1 MATRAEKSSQMI
13 DQLLDA
19 IYRWEK
25 KVDSFTATGD
35 PDDDIVLTHDGR
47 GRLIGCD
54 IRAGLQEE
62 LTVGELEDAM
72 NDAIAKNAARTYA
85 GIQAMAAEFR
95 KEFTEIPEEFAKHP
109 VAAELASALRGVS

>member
-1 MATRAEKSSQMI
+1 MATRAEKSSEMI
-13 DQLLDA
+13 DKLLDA

-72 NDAIAKNAARTYA
+72 NDAIANAARTYA

-95 KEFTEIPEEFAKHP
+95 EEFAQIPEEFAKHP
-109 VAAELASALRGVS
+109 VAAEFASALRGVG